1 MNKKLNLIILSAFV
15 LIMSSC
21 LKSKEII
28 GPDADNSAG
37 AIIEFAN
44 PTYITSG
51 TTILTPRYNLS
62 LSEYSNKLHIEV
74 KYSGTGKAAPSDV
87 TVNIAVDAATLL
99 AHNTQSGLVNTTTGV
114 PLATAYVAAPT
125 AAYSAIPASVVI
137 PSGQTKAGFDIT
149 VNPALLTAGR
159 NNTIPLKITSAST
172 GTVSGNFGAIVLA
185 LVN

>member
-28 GPDADNSAG
+28 GPDANNSAG

-51 TTILTPRYNLS
+51 VTIATPRYNLS
-62 LSEYSNKLHIEV
+62 LSELNNKLHIDV

-87 TVNIAVDAATLL
+87 TVNIAVDAATLA
-99 AHNTQSGLVNTTTGV
+99 AHNTQSGLT
-114 PLATAYVAAPT
+114 ATNGYVAAPT
-125 AAYSAIPASVVI
+125 VAYTAIPASVVI